1 MLKFN
6 EIYVVI
12 AKNNGHHFDLG
23 EYVLHIGND
32 KFINS
37 DGQLWHLHESE
48 VMLYEEFKARKS
60 ANSNPYN
67 KLTKLPKNGKLT
79 PMQIGVLTAIMGGGS

>member
-23 EYVLHIGND
+23 EYVLYIGND

-37 DGQLWHLHESE
+37 DGQMWHLHESE
-48 VMLYEEFKARKS
+48 VMLYETFKARKS
-60 ANSNPYN
+60 AKRDPL
-67 KLTKLPKNGKLT
+67 KDLLTFRKDRKLT
-79 PMQIGVLTAIMGGGS
+79 PAQLAVITAICGGGS